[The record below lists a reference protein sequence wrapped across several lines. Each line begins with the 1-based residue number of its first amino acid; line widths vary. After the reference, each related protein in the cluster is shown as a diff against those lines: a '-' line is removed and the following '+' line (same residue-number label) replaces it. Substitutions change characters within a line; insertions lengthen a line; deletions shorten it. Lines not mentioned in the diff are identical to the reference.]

1 MKKNNLKYKIQIA
14 FAICVL
20 FILIVLGV
28 MFFYVN
34 NTTKESIKIDAAV
47 DILNRV
53 ENIVAKIQMAEADKR
68 KFLLNGN
75 STIKK
80 SYDESIEK
88 IEDELDAMTKLYSK
102 NASKKADIE
111 TLKNLFEEKKNYANN
126 LMKTYSVAKINP
138 ALLQMREDTNRSL
151 LESTYVIIKKI
162 KHTERVYLQTSNEA
176 RLYYAKILSRLYFVL
191 TFLFFISLLTAYFL
205 IKKDIQNADNV
216 NKQLLYNTTLL
227 GNISDAIV
235 TSDANYNITNW
246 NKYAESLYGYKEEE
260 VVGKNIKDLITLSD
274 KDKETFFSIAKERK
288 IWKGEMLHY
297 HKDGSP
303 INVLVSTSAITNN
316 RNEFIGAIALLH
328 NITDKINLQEEF
340 KLLTQKLQIEVN
352 QKSNE
357 LNTFFDRVP
366 DAFFALDNNWNYTFV
381 NKTAEKLHGRNAKLL
396 LGKNIWELHPDLI
409 GNPFYNA
416 LHEAKKTQQE
426 QRSEFY
432 YAKEDKWFEDLIYPG
447 EDGISIYYYDITD
460 KKKSEIGLK
469 TAHARLNFHLNNTP
483 LAVIEFDSDLN
494 ILQWSKKAE
503 EIFEWTADEVSA
515 QKINIEKL
523 IKKEDRLSFYEK
535 LQLLAIDTDEETI
548 ISNKCISK
556 SGKEIYCE
564 WYNSFVKEED
574 SKNGVIL
581 SLVKNV
587 TNTELTKTELANAEV
602 KFRSLVEES
611 MVGVYIRKEDKIIYA
626 NPRFAEIS
634 GYTIDEI
641 YKNVETLN
649 EISKDDKE
657 KIIEH
662 RKAYAEKKTSSLH
675 YEFKGIKKDGTF
687 FHGEVFGTAT
697 ILNGEDLTIGTLID
711 ITDRKEASEKVR
723 LSEEA
728 LKVSIERFELVAKAT
743 NDAIWDWDIET
754 DILTGNEIFCK
765 LFGMDPN
772 SSLKFNS
779 FLDKVHVDDKERLTT
794 NYVKALKNKDTLLT
808 EEFRFKTS
816 NEKYSIIN
824 DRAYILYDKN
834 DKAYRMLGAMQDI
847 TEMKEAEN
855 KIIVQKELSESIIN
869 SLPGTFYIFN
879 KEGKFYLWNKNFET
893 VAGYGSDEIVHM
905 NPLDYFID
913 EEKAIAKDVIEK
925 VFSTGYGTLEIL
937 IAAKDG
943 RRIPYYLTGKSIMYE
958 NELCVLGVGIDISER
973 KKAENALLSSE
984 KKYRILF
991 NDNPMPMWI
1000 LSLPDRKFM
1009 DVNYAT
1015 FINYGYSKE
1024 EFLEMGLSDLHLEK
1038 NWNFDDSRVNK
1049 EIGNKRYEGITDHKK
1064 KDGTII
1070 KVNIITHNIIYEGS
1084 PAILALA
1091 NDVSDKF
1098 EAEEKLQKSAEAFRE
1113 LASNLETVRES
1124 ERTHMARE
1132 IHDELGQQLT
1142 GLKMDISWI
1151 NKRVKSDDVAVQQKI
1166 QETIQLIDKTVI
1178 TVRRI
1183 ATELRPSILD
1193 DLGLISAMEWQS
1205 DEFEKRSEIK
1215 SIFTTNVGHIAVSNE
1230 IATGIF
1236 RIFQESLT
1244 NVSRHSRGT
1253 EVLSTFKKEGN
1264 MLTLTIVDNG
1274 VGFNED
1280 EIAQKRTLGLLG
1292 MKERVGLIN
1301 GTYQIKGKNGNGMGA
1316 SVIITV
1322 PLS

>member
-1 MKKNNLKYKIQIA
+1 MKKSNLKYKIKIA

-28 MFFYVN
+28 MYFYVN
-34 NTTKESIKIDAAV
+34 NTAKESTKTDTAIDV
-47 DILNRV
+47 LNRI
-53 ENIVAKIQMAEADKR
+53 ENIVAKIQMAESDKR
-68 KFLLNGN
+68 KFLLTNN
-75 STIKK
+75 PIIKR

-88 IEDELDAMTKLYSK
+88 IDDELDAMVKLSSK
-102 NASKKADIE
+102 NTTKKEDVEA
-111 TLKNLFEEKKNYANN
+111 LKNQFDAKKNYANN
-126 LMKTYSVAKINP
+126 LMKTNAIAKINP
-138 ALLQMREDTNRSL
+138 ALLQMQEDTNRTL
-151 LESTYVIIKKI
+151 LENTYVIIKKI
-162 KHTERVYLQTSNEA
+162 KQAERAYLQVSNEA
-176 RLYYAKILSRLYFVL
+176 RAYYTKRLSRLYFAL
-191 TFLFFISLLTAYFL
+191 AFLFFVSLLTAYFL
-205 IKKDIQNADNV
+205 IKKDIQNADKI

-235 TSDANYNITNW
+235 TTDANYNITNW

-260 VVGKNIKDLITLSD
+260 VVGKNVKDFITLSD
-274 KDKETFFSIAKERK
+274 KDKETFFSIAKDRK

-297 HKDGSP
+297 HKNGDP
-303 INVLVSTSAITNN
+303 IHVLVSTSAITNGK
-316 RNEFIGAIALLH
+316 NEFIGAIGVLH
-328 NITDKINLQEEF
+328 NITDKINLQDEL

-366 DAFFALDNNWNYTFV
+366 DAFFALDNNWNYTFL
-381 NKTAEKLHGRNAKLL
+381 NKTAENLHGRNSEIL
-396 LGKNIWELHPDLI
+396 LGKNIWDMHPDLI

-416 LHEAKKTQQE
+416 LHEAKNTQQE

-432 YAKEDKWFEDLIYPG
+432 YAKDDKWFEDLIYPG
-447 EDGISIYYYDITD
+447 EDGISIYYYDITS
-460 KKKSEIGLK
+460 KKKAEIGLK

-483 LAVIEFDSDLN
+483 LAVIEFDSNLN

-503 EIFEWTADEVSA
+503 EIFEWTEEEVSK

-523 IKKEDRLSFYEK
+523 IKKEDRTSFYEK
-535 LQLLAIDTDEETI
+535 LQLLAIDTNEGTI
-548 ISNKCISK
+548 ISNRCVSK
-556 SGKEIYCE
+556 IGKEIYCE

-611 MVGVYIRKEDKIIYA
+611 MVGVYIRKDDKIIYA

-634 GYTIDEI
+634 GYTIEEI
-641 YKNVETLN
+641 YENVETLN

-657 KIIEH
+657 KIIEY
-662 RKAYAEKKTSSLH
+662 RKAYAEKKTNSLH

-687 FHGEVFGTAT
+687 FHGEVFGTSAT
-697 ILNGEDLTIGTLID
+697 LNGEDLVIGTLID

-754 DILTGNEIFCK
+754 DVLTGNEIFCS
-765 LFGMDPN
+765 LFDVPAG
-772 SSLKFNS
+772 SKLKFNT
-779 FLDKVHVDDKERLTT
+779 FLDKVHEDDRDRLPINFTQ
-794 NYVKALKNKDTLLT
+794 ALKNKETILT
-808 EEFRFKTS
+808 EQFRFKVK
-816 NEKYSIIN
+816 NDKYRVLN

-834 DKAYRMLGAMQDI
+834 NKAYRMLGAMQDF
-847 TEMKEAEN
+847 TEMKEAEELLITSEN
-855 KIIVQKELSESIIN
+855 KYKL
-869 SLPGTFYIFN
+869 LFN
-879 KEGKFYLWNKNFET
+879 E
-893 VAGYGSDEIVHM
+893 
-905 NPLDYFID
+905 NPL
-913 EEKAIAKDVIEK
+913 
-925 VFSTGYGTLEIL
+925 
-937 IAAKDG
+937 
-943 RRIPYYLTGKSIMYE
+943 
-958 NELCVLGVGIDISER
+958 
-973 KKAENALLSSE
+973 
-984 KKYRILF
+984 
-991 NDNPMPMWI
+991 PMWI
-1000 LSLPDRKFM
+1000 LSEDDGKFL
-1009 DVNYAT
+1009 DANNAAINY
-1015 FINYGYSKE
+1015 YGYSKE
-1024 EFLEMGLSDLHLEK
+1024 EFLQMPIIDLHPK
-1038 NWNFDDSRVNK
+1038 NDVEYEAWKNRKDD
-1049 EIGNKRYEGITDHKK
+1049 KRYEEMNWEHQK

-1070 KVNIITHNIIYEGS
+1070 KVNIISNKIIYEGKKATLS
-1084 PAILALA
+1084 LA
-1091 NDVSDKF
+1091 NDITAQYQ
-1098 EAEEKLQKSAEAFRE
+1098 AEEKLQKSAEAFRE
-1113 LASNLETVRES
+1113 LASNLETIRES

-1151 NKRVKSDDVAVQQKI
+1151 NKRVKSDDVAVQQKM

-1215 SIFTTNVGHIAVSNE
+1215 SIFTTNVGHITVSNE

-1244 NVSRHSRGT
+1244 NVSRHSKGT
-1253 EVLSTFKKEGN
+1253 EVLSSFKKEGN
-1264 MLTLTIVDNG
+1264 IITLTIVDNG

-1322 PLS
+1322 PLT